1 MHSLGLV
8 GGTFDRF
15 HAGHRALIDY
25 GLIKCQRLEVWLT
38 SDQIAQAKDSRIE
51 SWSERSE
58 KLLESISEDSSRISI
73 HILEDEDG
81 PAPWHENASA
91 ILSTHGT

>member
-8 GGTFDRF
+8 GGTFDRL
-15 HAGHRALIDY
+15 HAGHRELIAY
-25 GLIKCQRLEVWLT
+25 GLSKCQRLEVWLT
-38 SDQIAQAKDSRIE
+38 SDQIAQEKDSRIE

-58 KLLESISEDSSRISI
+58 KLLQSISEDSSRISV

-81 PAPWHENASA
+81 PAPWHE
-91 ILSTHGT
+91 LSLIHI